1 VKKADGEEGM
11 SEVQLVRIL
20 DAAANVIAER
30 AGELDLL
37 DAAIGDGD
45 HGTNLARGL
54 AAAMARKG
62 ELAAA
67 GLPQAL
73 RSLAGLIASETGGD
87 GGRIYAAFLKG
98 MAGAAPEGAV
108 DVAALAAMV
117 RAGVEAAQTAGEV
130 RVGEKTL
137 LDVLGPVA
145 QALSAGAAEGRME
158 GLGSRVMA
166 AAAHGLHRTSRIAAR
181 HGLAA
186 GLGEASVN
194 HLDPGAW
201 SSALLV
207 GAVVGVLE
215 PTPAP

>member
-1 VKKADGEEGM
+1 VKKDGEEGM

-20 DAAANVIAER
+20 EAAAKVIAER

-54 AAAMARKG
+54 GVAVARKD

-67 GLPQAL
+67 GLPTAL
-73 RSLAGLIASETGGD
+73 RLLAGLIASETGGD

-108 DVAALAAMV
+108 DVAVLAAMAK
-117 RAGVEAAQTAGEV
+117 AGVEAAQTAGSA
-130 RVGEKTL
+130 RMGEKTL

-145 QALSAGAAEGRME
+145 QALGAAAADGRTD
-158 GLGSRVMA
+158 GLGNRLMA
-166 AAAHGLHRTSRIAAR
+166 AAAHGLHRTSRVAAR

-215 PTPAP
+215 PTPA